1 MAPKR
6 ARHPKEDEKMK
17 KLFFALFVIVALL
30 VVAMPVAAQGP
41 DPYIPVRAWYNRTA
55 EMSAT
60 WVGDPFGGNPR
71 LGIEVKYEPD
81 GKGGVKATSFNASW
95 PYAGIVAKFG
105 PSPFGPYALNPV
117 GNILPGGIPSSM
129 SGDGSGPRK
138 AIYIGGAWADSA
150 VNPAS
155 CYGVP
160 ATYANVECRGRNENP
175 YEIPA
180 CATVKIPAGTTKW
193 FKLDTWTKDNADNKL
208 RTQIWLD
215 DELDGATKPSG
226 SAVFGAANKYMLGTS
241 NWDDWSAT
249 AFYGAN
255 PQNELEVNGFWM
267 QVYDP
272 DVLQPNY
279 AFPAPN
285 AWIFTLDVSGAG
297 SLRRSCTAAAYAG
310 QPCVPASKGGPSSN
324 AGVSIGVTGYYNF
337 LPDGT
342 WVGSGVKGYGV
353 FNKFQPS
360 HLLWYEGSWDGWV
373 FLRVG
378 NQMLWDGTATVC
390 SYRQGGNTGG
400 GKGWNQW

>member
-1 MAPKR
+1 
-6 ARHPKEDEKMK
+6 
-17 KLFFALFVIVALL
+17 
-30 VVAMPVAAQGP
+30 
-41 DPYIPVRAWYNRTA
+41 
-55 EMSAT
+55 
-60 WVGDPFGGNPR
+60 
-71 LGIEVKYEPD
+71 
-81 GKGGVKATSFNASW
+81 
-95 PYAGIVAKFG
+95 
-105 PSPFGPYALNPV
+105 
-117 GNILPGGIPSSM
+117 
-129 SGDGSGPRK
+129 
-138 AIYIGGAWADSA
+138 
-150 VNPAS
+150 
-155 CYGVP
+155 
-160 ATYANVECRGRNENP
+160 
-175 YEIPA
+175 
-180 CATVKIPAGTTKW
+180 
-193 FKLDTWTKDNADNKL
+193 
-208 RTQIWLD
+208 
-215 DELDGATKPSG
+215 
-226 SAVFGAANKYMLGTS
+226 
-241 NWDDWSAT
+241 
-249 AFYGAN
+249 
-255 PQNELEVNGFWM
+255 M